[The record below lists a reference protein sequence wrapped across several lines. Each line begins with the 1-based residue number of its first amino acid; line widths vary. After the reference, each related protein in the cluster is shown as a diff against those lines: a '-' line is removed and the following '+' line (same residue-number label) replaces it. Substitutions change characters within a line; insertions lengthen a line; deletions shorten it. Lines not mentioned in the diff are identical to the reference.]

1 MKDQKNKKPFGER
14 RKLPRQACFK
24 KIGFAYRDDTYMD
37 YITDINSWG
46 AFINTRK
53 PVPIGENITVSIP
66 LLEPEKTIKI
76 IGEVIRASNDGIG
89 IKFKIGIDDSAIS
102 SLVRNDNP

>member
-1 MKDQKNKKPFGER
+1 MKDRTKKKPIRER

-24 KIGFAYRDDTYMD
+24 KIGYAYRDVTYMD

-46 AFINTRK
+46 AFINTKK

-66 LLEPEKTIKI
+66 LIEHEKTIKV
-76 IGEVIRASNDGIG
+76 IGEVIRASHDGIG
-89 IKFKIGIDDSAIS
+89 IKFKMGIDDSAIS
-102 SLVRNDNP
+102 SLLEND

>member
-1 MKDQKNKKPFGER
+1 MNNHTKKKKSIER

-24 KIGFAYRDDTYMD
+24 KIGYAYKDYSYMD

-53 PVPIGENITVSIP
+53 SVPVGENISVSIP
-66 LLEPEKTIKI
+66 ILEHEKTIKV
-76 IGEVIRASNDGIG
+76 IGEVIRASHDGIG
-89 IKFKIGIDDSAIS
+89 IKFKMGIDDSAIS
-102 SLVRNDNP
+102 SILKND